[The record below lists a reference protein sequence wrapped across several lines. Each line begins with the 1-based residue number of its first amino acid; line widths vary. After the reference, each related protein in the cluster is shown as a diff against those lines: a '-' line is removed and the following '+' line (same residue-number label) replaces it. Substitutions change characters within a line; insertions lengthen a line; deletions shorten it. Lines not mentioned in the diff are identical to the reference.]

1 MTKDTE
7 ERSVK
12 HNQLY
17 IFLTQEIMNPG
28 KFNRYQR
35 VTHVGDNI
43 VY

>member
-1 MTKDTE
+1 MTKDSE

-12 HNQLY
+12 HYQLY
-17 IFLTQEIMNPG
+17 IFLTQEIMNLG

-35 VTHVGDNI
+35 VTHMGDNI